1 MTPRVPTLPELPDLG
16 LRSRKPEYFD
26 IVASIGAEVD
36 PPEAGLAR
44 DYAEYPWQ
52 RVRPVYRSGAHP
64 AIELCVRRSEQVV
77 VDQALGHADGDGTD
91 APNVPVDMTTPFV
104 TYSASDCVTAFA
116 ERLRTERELLEPH
129 APIGRRIPE
138 YVRHGKESST
148 IGQVLAHRSGV
159 ANPPGETL
167 TVADPGTAGTE
178 PDGGRDRCGFLWG
191 SHRWK
196 KEFRC

>member
-1 MTPRVPTLPELPDLG
+1 MPPRVPTLPELPDLV
-16 LRSRKPEYFD
+16 LRSHKPED
-26 IVASIGAEVD
+26 LAIVAPIGAEVD
-36 PPEAGLAR
+36 PPEAGLPR

-52 RVRPVYRSGAHP
+52 RMRPAYRSGVRP
-64 AIELCVRRSEQVV
+64 AAQVSVRRPEQVAFHR
-77 VDQALGHADGDGTD
+77 ALGHVDGDGTD

-104 TYSASDCVTAFA
+104 TYSASEWGTAFA
-116 ERLRTERELLEPH
+116 ERLRTERGLLEPH

-138 YVRHGKESST
+138 YARHGEESST

-159 ANPPGETL
+159 ANPPGEAL
-167 TVADPGTAGTE
+167 TAADPGTAGTE
-178 PDGGRDRCGFLWG
+178 PDGGRERCGFLWG